1 MTISNSPP
9 VALIKKFRKRLKL
22 SQEKMG
28 RLLGVSA
35 ITVLYWEQGKTSKLT
50 NKEAIAELR
59 TMSIRDVNVMIEGL
73 S

>member
-1 MTISNSPP
+1 M
-9 VALIKKFRKRLKL
+9 IKKFRKRLKL

-73 S
+73 P